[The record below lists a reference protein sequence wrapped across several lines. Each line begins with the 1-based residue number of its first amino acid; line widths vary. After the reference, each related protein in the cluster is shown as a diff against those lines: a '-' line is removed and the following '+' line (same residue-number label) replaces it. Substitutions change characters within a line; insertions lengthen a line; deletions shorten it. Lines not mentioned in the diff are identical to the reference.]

1 MTNKYNRIKAWTGF
15 INCLAHYTTIHILLM
30 TNKINI
36 KNITTWTGSINGE
49 AHITNIHISLIT
61 NKYNVKI

>member
-1 MTNKYNRIKAWTGF
+1 MTNKN
-15 INCLAHYTTIHILLM
+15 
-30 TNKINI
+30 NI

-49 AHITNIHISLIT
+49 AHITSIHISLMT